1 MASNTGIQDVYDHVK
16 QKIIS
21 REFFPGNR
29 IVEEDLASEMGTS
42 RTTVR
47 SAISRLAFDGLVDV
61 VPKKGTY
68 VAKPTMEDMEEV
80 YELRRILESE
90 AVRKAVPR
98 IGEDALKRM
107 EECIADQVELEKH
120 YNMQEYVKIN
130 RAFHSEIARASG
142 NAYLEKFLDELFNKT
157 AIFLTFYDRSVTNLD
172 SIETHTKILN
182 AIREGDTE
190 KAVEGIIEDNQ
201 IAVDDIMI

>member
-1 MASNTGIQDVYDHVK
+1 MAANTGIQDIYDHVK

-47 SAISRLAFDGLVDV
+47 SAITRLAFDGLVDV

-80 YELRRILESE
+80 YELRRVLETE
-90 AVRKAVPR
+90 AVRRAIPR
-98 IGEDALKRM
+98 IDSEALARM
-107 EECIADQVELEKH
+107 QGCIDEQIELEKH
-120 YNMQEYVKIN
+120 YSMQEYVRIN
-130 RAFHSEIARASG
+130 SAFHGEIARASG
-142 NAYLEKFLDELFNKT
+142 NSYLEKFLEELFNKT
-157 AIFLTFYDRSVTNLD
+157 AIFLTFYDRSTSNQT
-172 SIETHTKILN
+172 SIESHTRILE
-182 AIREGDTE
+182 AIREGDTD
-190 KAVEGIIEDNQ
+190 KAVEAIIEDNR
-201 IAVDDIMI
+201 IAVDDIQI